1 MRFGKRLTAVT
12 QNSNANEPYLSY
24 KELKQMVSKV
34 AMIYSGK
41 EDNDNSSAD
50 EGHSGPPQHQQ
61 ASSSSSAAPASSH
74 ASRRLA
80 APQQEFFHRID
91 ADVSFVKLYVQNA
104 VAGLEAIIGEWQVS
118 AIQAGLLFTP
128 EQLQEVASE
137 LPFALPSTEALVA
150 WLLSLQPGSSGKEAR
165 RALAEKYSTIAVMLN
180 NLLQYIEVNLTAIR
194 KIFKK
199 FEKKVPAEIRVRN
212 ARDYKAH
219 HDFFMPSMQHMFV
232 TAVQIQRLVLVA
244 EATDGSEG
252 AKGALLTQIGP
263 ESLALLTWLCGP
275 AAVDE
280 VLGTLP
286 AARIDV
292 YAKPG
297 GLPADTAHA
306 TPGGATT
313 QASAGGQV
321 GVAVPV
327 RQAFQAAAV
336 GQAQANQAQMQ
347 SQGQALQ
354 AENESPR
361 DESPEDAGGEDLVS
375 KTGRRRGGRNNR
387 SGGRGRKAAEQQGG
401 QQPQQSPALSPACTE
416 IGLSPPA
423 VSSAGVV
430 QPGLVGADAAASLA
444 VQQPQKQ
451 AQQKPSQHSQQ
462 SKQFQQSQ
470 QSQSPQKSQ
479 THSQQSQQS
488 LHSADTKLSQQHH
501 NQHNQQQQQQQ
512 HEPHQRQ
519 QQQQQQQQPQ
529 QQQEQQQQQS
539 QQQQQHVQAQFLQQ
553 QLLQQHHL
561 QQQLQQ
567 HLQQQLQ
574 QQFQQQQSPQ
584 QLGNFASSPISFGN
598 SSGKGGV
605 SPAGAGRSGGK
616 GGRASATVSKGAE
629 QGFGIFGQMPAM
641 VGAMQGTDP
650 NLLAAM
656 MPMFWPAPIAP
667 RAG

>member
-1 MRFGKRLTAVT
+1 
-12 QNSNANEPYLSY
+12 
-24 KELKQMVSKV
+24 
-34 AMIYSGK
+34 
-41 EDNDNSSAD
+41 
-50 EGHSGPPQHQQ
+50 
-61 ASSSSSAAPASSH
+61 
-74 ASRRLA
+74 
-80 APQQEFFHRID
+80 
-91 ADVSFVKLYVQNA
+91 
-104 VAGLEAIIGEWQVS
+104 
-118 AIQAGLLFTP
+118 
-128 EQLQEVASE
+128 
-137 LPFALPSTEALVA
+137 
-150 WLLSLQPGSSGKEAR
+150 
-165 RALAEKYSTIAVMLN
+165 MLN

-212 ARDYKAH
+212 VRDYKAH
-219 HDFFMPSMQHMFV
+219 HDLFMPSMQHMLV

-252 AKGALLTQIGP
+252 AKGAFLTQIGP

-313 QASAGGQV
+313 QASAGGQAA
-321 GVAVPV
+321 VAVPV

-347 SQGQALQ
+347 CQGQALQ

-387 SGGRGRKAAEQQGG
+387 SGGRGRKAYGVV
-401 QQPQQSPALSPACTE
+401 QSRPALSPACTE
-416 IGLSPPA
+416 I
-423 VSSAGVV
+423 
-430 QPGLVGADAAASLA
+430 
-444 VQQPQKQ
+444 
-451 AQQKPSQHSQQ
+451 
-462 SKQFQQSQ
+462 
-470 QSQSPQKSQ
+470 
-479 THSQQSQQS
+479 
-488 LHSADTKLSQQHH
+488 
-501 NQHNQQQQQQQ
+501 
-512 HEPHQRQ
+512 
-519 QQQQQQQQPQ
+519 
-529 QQQEQQQQQS
+529 
-539 QQQQQHVQAQFLQQ
+539 
-553 QLLQQHHL
+553 
-561 QQQLQQ
+561 
-567 HLQQQLQ
+567 
-574 QQFQQQQSPQ
+574 
-584 QLGNFASSPISFGN
+584 
-598 SSGKGGV
+598 GKGGV

-616 GGRASATVSKGAE
+616 GGRVSKGAE

-667 RAG
+667 QAG